1 VKPFLVVNPQ
11 SAGGATQRHFD
22 AISQAV
28 REAVGDCAHA
38 FTERPLHAAELTRK
52 ALSEG
57 HDLVIAVGGDGTINE
72 VVNGFFAEPRSPEEP
87 PKPLKPGA
95 ALGVLPR
102 GTGGDLRRTI
112 GLDSDLSRCAAR
124 LKGEKVAIDVGRAD
138 FVRDDGKPASR
149 YFINVAEVG
158 VGAKVVDIANASSKV
173 LGGKLTFML
182 ASVRALVGWRDVPI
196 RFSLDGGPFEE
207 TAVTAFAIA
216 NGRYFGGG
224 MMVAP
229 DAKLSDGLFHITI
242 WRGFTLADFAL
253 KSGSMYDGSH
263 IKLKGT
269 QTRTARTVRLEP
281 VGAQPVSIE
290 VDGER
295 IGRLPATFTVL
306 PGALHL
312 VS

>member
-28 REAVGDCAHA
+28 RNAVGECAHA
-38 FTERPLHAAELTRK
+38 FTERPLHAAEITRR
-52 ALSEG
+52 ALGEG
-57 HDLVIAVGGDGTINE
+57 CDLVIACGGDGTINE
-72 VVNGFFAEPRSPEEP
+72 VVNGFFEEPRQAEP
-87 PKPLKPGA
+87 PKPVKPGA
-95 ALGVLPR
+95 ALALLPR

-112 GLDSDLSRCAAR
+112 GLDADLWRCAAR
-124 LKGEKVAIDVGRAD
+124 LKGEKAAIDVGRVD
-138 FVRDDGKPASR
+138 FVGDDGQPASR

-158 VGAKVVDIANASSKV
+158 VGAKVVDIANASSKM

-182 ASVRALVGWRDVPI
+182 ASVRALVGWRDQAV

-207 TAVTAFAIA
+207 VSVTTFAIA

-229 DAKLSDGLFHITI
+229 EAKLSDGLFHITI
-242 WRGFTLADFAL
+242 WRGFTLADFAF
-253 KSGSMYDGSH
+253 KSGTMYDGSH
-263 IKLKGT
+263 TRLKNT

-281 VGAQPVSIE
+281 GGSEPVNIE